1 MEKQSDLG
9 FMMHAFRFPSLNQA
23 PGIMPWNPNQLDIW
37 ASEFGREWQAI
48 HAARFILE
56 RWNSGFAWECG
67 KFDPKVALESW
78 DAIHRRAFLE
88 LVTSQLAYSA

>member
-1 MEKQSDLG
+1 MEQRSELG
-9 FMMHAFRFPSLNQA
+9 FTNHAVRFPSLEKA
-23 PGIMPWNPNQLDIW
+23 PGIMPWSPNQLDIW
-37 ASEFGREWQAI
+37 AAEFGRDWQAI

-67 KFDPKVALESW
+67 KFDPKPALECW
-78 DAIHRRAFLE
+78 DSVHRRAFLE

>member
-9 FMMHAFRFPSLNQA
+9 FMGHAIRFPSLNDA

-37 ASEFGREWQAI
+37 ASEFGRDRQAI
-48 HAARFILE
+48 YSAQFILE

-67 KFDPKVALESW
+67 QFDPKIALEIW
-78 DAIHRRAFLE
+78 DAVHRRAFLE
-88 LVTSQLAYSA
+88 LVTRDLTYSA